1 MSRILVVEDQPKLL
15 RALRQGLEEEGFE
28 VLTADAAESGF
39 YLAATQSP
47 DAVVLDR
54 MLPGKDGAVVVSELR
69 AMGLTV
75 PVLMLT
81 ARDQVRDRIDGLNAG
96 ADDYLVKPFDFGELV
111 ARVRALLRRRPDG
124 RSFRLQADDLEI
136 DLLTRR
142 VVRGGEEIELSPREY
157 ELLEYL
163 LRRCNRTVTRDEL
176 ARDLWKEPAVLTN
189 VIDVYVKQLRR
200 KIERPGSRQLLWTI
214 RGIGYS
220 LRDGS
225 EST

>member
-54 MLPGKDGAVVVSELR
+54 MLPGKDGTVVVSELR

-111 ARVRALLRRRPDG
+111 ARVRALLRRRPDE

-225 EST
+225 EAT